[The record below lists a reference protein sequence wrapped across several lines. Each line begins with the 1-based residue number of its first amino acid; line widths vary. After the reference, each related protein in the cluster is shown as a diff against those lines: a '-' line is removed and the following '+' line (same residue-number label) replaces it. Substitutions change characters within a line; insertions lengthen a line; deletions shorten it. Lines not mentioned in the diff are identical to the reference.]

1 MTLKARINAFNIF
14 YINTCMEFFIFL
26 EVTRGAIMLLYAHYH
41 IQGANG
47 PVDQVL
53 AGPLFLKVKKSISSN
68 KQKTGVV
75 FGLIQLVILR
85 YSR

>member
-1 MTLKARINAFNIF
+1 MPTTIFKAI
-14 YINTCMEFFIFL
+14 
-26 EVTRGAIMLLYAHYH
+26 
-41 IQGANG
+41 ANS

-53 AGPLFLKVKKSISSN
+53 AGPLFLKVKESISSN

-75 FGLIQLVILR
+75 FGLIQLVMLQ